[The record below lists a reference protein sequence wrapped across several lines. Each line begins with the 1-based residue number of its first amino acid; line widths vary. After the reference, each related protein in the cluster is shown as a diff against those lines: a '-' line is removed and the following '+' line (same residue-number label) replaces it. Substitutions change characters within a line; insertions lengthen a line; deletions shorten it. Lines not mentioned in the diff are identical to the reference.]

1 MGLDNVQVMLP
12 FVRTPEEAGK
22 CLAEMATH
30 GLERGVKGLQARTH
44 NRCLSGCTLL
54 IRAEN

>member
-44 NRCLSGCTLL
+44 NRCLSGCKLS
-54 IRAEN
+54 